1 MLAESLECKSAV
13 SPKLQCR
20 RLFFQ
25 DIALEELSVMNN
37 RMLVLGI
44 SAVCAA
50 LVVGIGSLVYR
61 TGAQPSRSAAVAE
74 ASTVGV
80 GSSSPRLA
88 GAAARSNKAAQR
100 RASKRVRQVKYTQDS
115 NAVAPSLADRR
126 INPRLP

>member
-1 MLAESLECKSAV
+1 MLVESFECKSAV
-13 SPKLQCR
+13 SSKLQCR
-20 RLFFQ
+20 RLFFD

-44 SAVCAA
+44 SAACAA

-61 TGAQPSRSAAVAE
+61 TGAPSAQSAAVAP
-74 ASTVGV
+74 STVGV

-88 GAAARSNKAAQR
+88 GASTRSTKAAQR
-100 RASKRVRQVKYTQDS
+100 RASKRVRQVRYTQDL
-115 NAVAPSLADRR
+115 NAVSPSLADRR

>member
-1 MLAESLECKSAV
+1 MLVESFECKSAV
-13 SPKLQCR
+13 SSKLQCR
-20 RLFFQ
+20 RLLSE

-44 SAVCAA
+44 SAACAA

-61 TGAQPSRSAAVAE
+61 TGAPSAQSAAA
-74 ASTVGV
+74 APSTVGV

-88 GAAARSNKAAQR
+88 GAATRSTKTAKR
-100 RASKRVRQVKYTQDS
+100 RASKPVRQVRYTQDL
-115 NAVAPSLADRR
+115 NAVSPSLADRR